1 MLWQE
6 YCHALAYVVHSIGID
21 WKGRE
26 VAQMW
31 LDGRWTRA
39 RKLGNTYSHKLGN
52 AYSCQYL
59 SKWPN
64 ELASDSEGTERY
76 LSCGYIH
83 DHKHHRKGFVALD
96 KEFCSSVTLRV
107 VNVLP
112 ALHCC
117 L

>member
-1 MLWQE
+1 MLWQDN
-6 YCHALAYVVHSIGID
+6 CHALAYLVHSIGID

-64 ELASDSEGTERY
+64 DVGYWLQRGERLRDL
-76 LSCGYIH
+76 LSYG
-83 DHKHHRKGFVALD
+83 
-96 KEFCSSVTLRV
+96 
-107 VNVLP
+107 
-112 ALHCC
+112 
-117 L
+117 

>member
-6 YCHALAYVVHSIGID
+6 DCHALAYVVHSIGID

-52 AYSCQYL
+52 TYSHKLSNAYSHKLSNAYSCQYL
-59 SKWPN
+59 SK
-64 ELASDSEGTERY
+64 
-76 LSCGYIH
+76 
-83 DHKHHRKGFVALD
+83 
-96 KEFCSSVTLRV
+96 
-107 VNVLP
+107 
-112 ALHCC
+112 
-117 L
+117 